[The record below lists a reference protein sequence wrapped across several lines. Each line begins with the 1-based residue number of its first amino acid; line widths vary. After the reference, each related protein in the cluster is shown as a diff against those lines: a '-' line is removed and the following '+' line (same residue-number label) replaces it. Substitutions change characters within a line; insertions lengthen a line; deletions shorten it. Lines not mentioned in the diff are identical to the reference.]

1 MTLLNH
7 RYTILEAIAE
17 GANSVV
23 YLAEDTQSHTKVV
36 IKKSKHSLQLS
47 EQQSWNKEIQLLQQL
62 HFPKV
67 VKIID
72 NFIARVELVSY
83 GYIVQEYIEG
93 CTLAEEFTQKRYT
106 QAEIVQIGVDILEIL
121 EHLQELSP
129 PIIHRDIKPA
139 NLMRRKRDSAILL
152 LDFGIAIDHQ
162 QNEYGATMGVGT
174 IGYQAPE
181 QIHGFPT
188 LSSDVYSTAVLM
200 VEFLSRRSANSL
212 LQGTQIHWKP
222 YVTHV
227 SADLQQWLEKALSDV
242 EQRFATATQAL
253 EALQK
258 IATPRKTERTQI
270 PSAPTPPSKPKE
282 HQTTSS
288 ITTISTRS
296 SSTPQHTLQEI
307 DRRIAECEQERNT
320 MQLYMFYSMFT
331 FFCLSFFCAIPIH
344 YFWKKK
350 QRIEQELQQLQ
361 LRKQQILLQI
371 TD

>member
-23 YLAEDTQSHTKVV
+23 YLAKDTQTHTKVV
-36 IKKSKHSLQLS
+36 IKKGKHSLQLS
-47 EQQSWNKEIQLLQQL
+47 EQHNWNKEIQFLQQL

-93 CTLAEEFTQKRYT
+93 CTLAEEFTNKRYT
-106 QAEIVQIGVDILEIL
+106 QAEIVEIGLNILEIL
-121 EHLQELSP
+121 QHLQELSP

-139 NLMRRKRDSAILL
+139 NLMRRKRDDSILL
-152 LDFGIAIDHQ
+152 LDFGVAIDHQ

-212 LQGTQIHWKP
+212 LQGTKIHWKP
-222 YVTHV
+222 YVSHV
-227 SADLQQWLEKALSDV
+227 SPDLQQWLEKALSDV
-242 EQRFATATQAL
+242 EQRFGTAAEAIQAL
-253 EALQK
+253 QN
-258 IATPRKTERTQI
+258 IGTPHKVANQYSQPKAPI
-270 PSAPTPPSKPKE
+270 PSKE
-282 HQTTSS
+282 Q
-288 ITTISTRS
+288 ISTLSTKNISIRS
-296 SSTPQHTLQEI
+296 TAIAQHVIEDI
-307 DRRIAECEQERNT
+307 DKRIVECQQRRNKIQ
-320 MQLYMFYSMFT
+320 MYMFYSMLT

-350 QRIEQELQQLQ
+350 QRIDEELQQLQ